1 MAGQAAPSEL
11 GTRKI
16 SSLLRQ
22 YAVPAIIAMT
32 ASSLYNMVDSIYIGH
47 IPEVG
52 SLAISGL
59 AVTFPLMNLSTAM
72 GTLVGVGAAT
82 MISILLGK
90 KNYTIANKVLSNEV
104 TLNTILGVV
113 FAIVCLAFLD
123 PILTFFGAS
132 ENTLPF
138 ARDYMVIILLGN
150 VITHIYFGLNAVIRS
165 SGNPRLAMG
174 LALFTVISNAI
185 IDPIF
190 IFTFGLGIRGAAL
203 ATVLCQFL
211 AMILTLRY
219 FMDKEKLLHLGPR
232 FFELDWPIAK
242 ESLAIGMGPFLM
254 NAAACIVSLFINQ
267 QLFKYGG
274 DLAIGGYGII
284 NRISFL
290 FVMVN
295 LGLNPGM
302 QPIAGYNYGARQYS
316 RVRSVYLVTAAWAT
330 LILVFGFIVCEF
342 FPVLTVSA
350 FTNDPALKEIATRGI
365 RIMNCAFPIIGFQMV
380 GTNLFQSLGMVNK
393 SIFLS
398 LTRQLIF
405 LVPAIYLLPLEWG
418 LDGIWYSYPVSDTL
432 ASIITAILLI
442 GLLRKLNRMKDGDD
456 PTLLGSTL

>member
-219 FMDKEKLLHLGPR
+219 FMDKAR

-295 LGLNPGM
+295 LGLNQGM
-302 QPIAGYNYGARQYS
+302 QPIALPATITGHGS
-316 RVRSVYLVTAAWAT
+316 TAASEAY
-330 LILVFGFIVCEF
+330 I
-342 FPVLTVSA
+342 
-350 FTNDPALKEIATRGI
+350 
-365 RIMNCAFPIIGFQMV
+365 
-380 GTNLFQSLGMVNK
+380 
-393 SIFLS
+393 
-398 LTRQLIF
+398 
-405 LVPAIYLLPLEWG
+405 
-418 LDGIWYSYPVSDTL
+418 
-432 ASIITAILLI
+432 
-442 GLLRKLNRMKDGDD
+442 
-456 PTLLGSTL
+456 

>member
-274 DLAIGGYGII
+274 DLVIGGYGII

-295 LGLNPGM
+295 LGLNQGM

-342 FPVLTVSA
+342 FPGLTVSA